1 MTARIPL
8 SLLSAGLLALPLA
21 LACGDDKG
29 DDTGGGSDGGAGD
42 GGSDGGASAYE
53 DDCSDGLD
61 NDNDGLTDC
70 DDSDCASDTEAC
82 PEPPPDITALN
93 LTWSD
98 SIIGSAHG
106 DVTYNGTALGS
117 GFSMIL
123 STDNWSGDPSETD
136 EYCEIFWSTQEAP
149 VSTGCA
155 NCWAGMAWDV
165 DTTVYPELYGDIC
178 GDLDPDIWGK
188 DVAEGFMG
196 ADFTVGYGQDK
207 AGMVSTALN
216 KYGYGDY
223 GFDETTLWGAFIAS
237 EAFGLTSSAL
247 PENQWGIGFAYAVD
261 ETGEITKGWAAIQ
274 GPFPPDGYYIVQ
286 DFYYFPIDK

>member
-1 MTARIPL
+1 MTARIPF
-8 SLLSAGLLALPLA
+8 SLLAAGLLALPLT
-21 LACGDDKG
+21 ACGDKSG
-29 DDTGGGSDGGAGD
+29 SGSDTGGDGGAVGD
-42 GGSDGGASAYE
+42 GGSGADAYE
-53 DDCSDGLD
+53 TDCGDGLD
-61 NDNDGLTDC
+61 NDADGLTDC

-82 PEPPPDITALN
+82 PEPPPEITALN

-98 SIIGSAHG
+98 SIISSAHG
-106 DVTYNGTALGS
+106 DVTYGGSALGS
-117 GFSMIL
+117 GFSMVL
-123 STDNWSGDPSETD
+123 STDNYSGDPSDTG
-136 EYCEIFWSTQEAP
+136 EYCEMFWPTQDAT
-149 VSTGCA
+149 VSTGCG

-178 GDLDPDIWGK
+178 GDLDPDSFGK

-196 ADFTVGYGQDK
+196 VDMIIGYGADK

-237 EAFGLTSSAL
+237 EGFGLTSSAL
-247 PENQWGIGFAYAVD
+247 PQNQWGIGFGYAVD
-261 ETGEITKGWAAIQ
+261 GSGEITKGWAAID

-286 DFYYFPIDK
+286 DFYYFPWSK